1 MPGIDHLKDQPLWSE
16 SVYLDCVSADGE
28 TGFVVRLCRYPTE
41 GTAWLWAHV
50 FLPGETYAYTDHYL
64 PCTPDVSPVDGEKV
78 VYRLDHEADMSMTR
92 AGPRMAPTAAGV
104 SISAMAHLSPHPPHG
119 AGKHEVHLVAT
130 FAPLGASGTTVP
142 GRVELLGEVRVSAD
156 VDGEELKFTGFGQWH
171 EQHQEQPRFLRPFTY
186 ALAVAM
192 DPETFLLATEEDTD
206 TPWPVQFFIHGDAY
220 KLWGVIE
227 SDRHLFGVAEGHL
240 HLLGTDQLGRD
251 ILSRLFFATRTSLT
265 IGVVGLLISF
275 VLGLIIGG
283 ISGFFGGG
291 VDDAIQRFIEFI
303 RSIPTLPLWMAL
315 AAALPRDW
323 TPQRVYFMITIIL
336 GLLGWTHLA
345 RRVRG
350 KLLSLREE
358 DFVVA
363 ARIAGSSDARI
374 IVRHM
379 LPSFLSY
386 IIVDLSISF
395 PYMILAETS
404 LSFIGLGLRSPVI
417 SWGVLLQDAQNIQS
431 IALYP
436 WLFTPVAFVVL
447 SVMAFSF
454 VGDGARDAAD
464 PYSR

>member
-1 MPGIDHLKDQPLWSE
+1 MTQITEAVDVAPRPTPLPPGVAKEAEIKYYTASQFQLMWWKFKKHRLALIGTVLLAIFVFIALFAEFLSPYTPGSRTPN
-16 SVYLDCVSADGE
+16 YLFGRPQTLHFVDADG
-28 TGFVVRLCRYPTE
+28 
-41 GTAWLWAHV
+41 
-50 FLPGETYAYTDHYL
+50 
-64 PCTPDVSPVDGEKV
+64 
-78 VYRLDHEADMSMTR
+78 
-92 AGPRMAPTAAGV
+92 
-104 SISAMAHLSPHPPHG
+104 
-119 AGKHEVHLVAT
+119 
-130 FAPLGASGTTVP
+130 
-142 GRVELLGEVRVSAD
+142 
-156 VDGEELKFTGFGQWH
+156 KFH
-171 EQHQEQPRFLRPFTY
+171 LRPFTY
-186 ALAVAM
+186 SLKAAM
-192 DPETFLLATEEDTD
+192 DPQTFLLSVEEDTSQ
-206 TPWPVQFFIHGDAY
+206 PWPVYFFVKGDPY
-220 KLWGVIE
+220 KMWGLIE
-227 SDRHLFGVAEGHL
+227 SDIHLFGVKEGHL

-251 ILSRLFFATRTSLT
+251 ILSRLFHATRTSLT
-265 IGVVGLLISF
+265 IGVVGLFISF
-275 VLGLIIGG
+275 FLGLIIGG

-291 VDDAIQRFIEFI
+291 VDDVIQRFIEFI

-315 AAALPRDW
+315 AAALPREW
-323 TPQRVYFMITIIL
+323 SPQRVYFTITILL

-374 IVRHM
+374 IARHL

-404 LSFIGLGLRSPVI
+404 LSFIGLGLRAPVI
-417 SWGVLLQDAQNIQS
+417 SWGVLLQDAQNIQA

-436 WLFTPVAFVVL
+436 WLFTPVAFVIV

-454 VGDGARDAAD
+454 VGDGMRDAAD

>member
-1 MPGIDHLKDQPLWSE
+1 MAQITD
-16 SVYLDCVSADGE
+16 VAD
-28 TGFVVRLCRYPTE
+28 
-41 GTAWLWAHV
+41 
-50 FLPGETYAYTDHYL
+50 
-64 PCTPDVSPVDGEKV
+64 
-78 VYRLDHEADMSMTR
+78 
-92 AGPRMAPTAAGV
+92 AGPRPAPPTPGVVKDAEIKYYTASQFQLMWWKFRKHRLALVGTV
-104 SISAMAHLSPHPPHG
+104 ILAIFVFIAAFAEFLSPYTPG
-119 AGKHEVHLVAT
+119 ARTPNYL
-130 FAPLGASGTTVP
+130 F
-142 GRVELLGEVRVSAD
+142 GRPQTLHF
-156 VDGEELKFTGFGQWH
+156 VDAEGNFH
-171 EQHQEQPRFLRPFTY
+171 LRPFTY
-186 ALAVAM
+186 ALTAAM
-192 DPETFLLATEEDTD
+192 DPETFLLEIKEDTSE
-206 TPWPVQFFIHGDAY
+206 PWPVYFFVKGDPY
-220 KLWGVIE
+220 KMWGLIE
-227 SDRHLFGVAEGHL
+227 SDIHLFGVQEGHL

-251 ILSRLFFATRTSLT
+251 LLSRLFHATRTSLT
-265 IGVVGLLISF
+265 IGVVGLVISF
-275 VLGLIIGG
+275 FLGLIIGG
-283 ISGFFGGG
+283 ISGFFGGTI
-291 VDDAIQRFIEFI
+291 DDFIQRFIEFI

-323 TPQRVYFMITIIL
+323 SPERVYFTITILL

-363 ARIAGSSDARI
+363 ARLAGSSNARI
-374 IVRHM
+374 IARHL

-404 LSFIGLGLRSPVI
+404 LSFIGLGLRAPVI
-417 SWGVLLQDAQNIQS
+417 SWGVLLQDAQNIQA

-436 WLFTPVAFVVL
+436 WLFTPVAFVIV

>member
-1 MPGIDHLKDQPLWSE
+1 MTQITDVADAAPRPAPPTPGVVKDAEIKYYTASQFQLMWWKFRKHRLAL
-16 SVYLDCVSADGE
+16 VGTVILAF
-28 TGFVVRLCRYPTE
+28 FVFIALFAE
-41 GTAWLWAHV
+41 
-50 FLPGETYAYTDHYL
+50 F
-64 PCTPDVSPVDGEKV
+64 
-78 VYRLDHEADMSMTR
+78 
-92 AGPRMAPTAAGV
+92 
-104 SISAMAHLSPHPPHG
+104 LSPY
-119 AGKHEVHLVAT
+119 
-130 FAPLGASGTTVP
+130 APGSRTPNYLFGGPQV
-142 GRVELLGEVRVSAD
+142 LHF
-156 VDGEELKFTGFGQWH
+156 VDAEGNFHW
-171 EQHQEQPRFLRPFTY
+171 RPFTY
-186 ALAVAM
+186 ALTAAM
-192 DPETFLLATEEDTD
+192 DPETFLLSVKEDTSE
-206 TPWPVQFFIHGDAY
+206 PWPVYFFVRGDPY
-220 KLWGVIE
+220 KMWGLIE
-227 SDRHLFGVAEGHL
+227 SDIHLFGVQEGHL

-251 ILSRLFFATRTSLT
+251 ILSRLFHATRTSLT
-265 IGVVGLLISF
+265 IGVVGLVISF
-275 VLGLIIGG
+275 FLGLIIGG
-283 ISGFFGGG
+283 ISGFFGGT
-291 VDDAIQRFIEFI
+291 VDDFIQRFIEFI

-323 TPQRVYFMITIIL
+323 SPERVYFTITILL

-363 ARIAGSSDARI
+363 ARLAGSSNARI
-374 IVRHM
+374 IARHL

-404 LSFIGLGLRSPVI
+404 LSFIGLGLRAPVI
-417 SWGVLLQDAQNIQS
+417 SWGVLLQDAQNIQA

-436 WLFTPVAFVVL
+436 WLFTPVAFVII